1 MATEQRNRRE
11 RSVRFVE
18 TVYDADGEELGRV
31 RDVQADGFYVTTVEG
46 VSTVSQAESKAGE
59 KTLLWRCGECGE
71 IGDIDDVS
79 QLCPSCG
86 ASGESIYYWQE
97 D

>member
-1 MATEQRNRRE
+1 MATEGRE
-11 RSVRFVE
+11 RKVRFGQ
-18 TVYDADGEELGRV
+18 TVYDAEGEELGRV
-31 RDVQADGFYVTTVEG
+31 QEVDDRGFYVTTLES
-46 VSTVSQAESKAGE
+46 VSTTSQAESKAGE

-71 IGDIDDVS
+71 VGDVDDVP

-86 ASGESIYYWQE
+86 ASGESIYYHQE